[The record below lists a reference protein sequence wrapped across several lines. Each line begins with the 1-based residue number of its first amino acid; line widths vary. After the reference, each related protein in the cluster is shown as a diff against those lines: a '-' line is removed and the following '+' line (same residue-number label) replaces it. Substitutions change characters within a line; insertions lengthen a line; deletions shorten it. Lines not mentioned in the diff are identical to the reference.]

1 MRVLLVE
8 DDQQIA
14 DFLFRALSAEG
25 HNCVLAGT
33 GPEGLTLAR
42 NCDCVLILLDL
53 MMPEICGLDVCREL
67 RTRNVLIPIIMLTAM
82 DSSEDVIK
90 GLKAGADDYV
100 TKPFDIDELLARMET
115 VSRRGTPTVEVNA
128 TVIIDD
134 VVLNLESKTV
144 TVNGDKIQL
153 TAREL
158 SVLELLMS
166 SPNRLFTRERI
177 LNNVWGL
184 NADPLTNVV
193 DVYMGRIR
201 KKLGKDKSPFIET
214 VRGLGYRINP
224 EVLN

>member
-25 HNCVLAGT
+25 HHCVIAHT

-42 NCDCVLILLDL
+42 NGDFELILLDL
-53 MMPEICGLDVCREL
+53 MLPEISGLDVCREL
-67 RTRNVLIPIIMLTAM
+67 RTRHVLTPIIMLTAM
-82 DSSEDVIK
+82 DSSEDVIT

-100 TKPFDIDELLARMET
+100 TKPFDIDELLARMDT
-115 VSRRGTPTVEVNA
+115 VSRRGAA
-128 TVIIDD
+128 TIQTRSRVTIDD
-134 VVLNLESKTV
+134 VIMDMESKTV
-144 TVNGDKIQL
+144 TVNGVNVQL

-166 SPNRLFTRERI
+166 SPKKLCTRERI

-214 VRGLGYRINP
+214 VRGLGYRIHP
-224 EVLN
+224 GVLD